1 MAPIRPVF
9 LLLLLCLP
17 ACGALHTPP
26 PPVKADPVGPQAQ
39 EAAEQAKAKAEAKA
53 AARLQQQK
61 DLRRK
66 QHELAW
72 LGIERQIALLE
83 QRLRLLGAE
92 QSQQRAARELTEAK
106 RLLDLFLTEQRP
118 RELEERKISLERSVH
133 RADHAK
139 DEYGELVAMY
149 EADEFAKS
157 TKELVLKRGRRELEL
172 ADRAL
177 VAARQEFTEFEK
189 HTLVARERE
198 LRQRI
203 ETAEQERRKTDLEAE
218 KVRAE
223 QDLAERK
230 FKVQQSELEEAIA
243 ELQTALAKDG
253 A

>member
-1 MAPIRPVF
+1 MAPIR
-9 LLLLLCLP
+9 LLVALFLLCLP
-17 ACGALHTPP
+17 GCGALHAPP
-26 PPVKADPVGPQAQ
+26 PPASAEQGAAQAQ

-72 LGIERQIALLE
+72 LGVERQIAALDH
-83 QRLRLLGAE
+83 RLRLHGAE
-92 QSQQRAARELTEAK
+92 QSQQRAARELAEAK
-106 RLLDLFLTEQRP
+106 RVLELFLTEQRP

-177 VAARQEFTEFEK
+177 AVARREFAEFEQ
-189 HTLVARERE
+189 HTAVARERE
-198 LRQRI
+198 LKQRV
-203 ETAEQERRKTDLEAE
+203 ETAELERRKTDLEAE

-230 FKVQQSELEEAIA
+230 FRVQQSELEEAIA

>member
-1 MAPIRPVF
+1 MALIRSFVP
-9 LLLLLCLP
+9 LLLLCLP
-17 ACGALHTPP
+17 ACGSLHAPP
-26 PPVKADPVGPQAQ
+26 PPVAAEAATAQAQ

-72 LGIERQIALLE
+72 LGIERQIASLDH
-83 QRLRLLGAE
+83 RLRLHGAE
-92 QSQQRAARELTEAK
+92 QAQQRAIRELAEAK
-106 RLLDLFLTEQRP
+106 RVLDLYLTEQRG
-118 RELEERKISLERSVH
+118 RELEDRKITLERSVH

-177 VAARQEFTEFEK
+177 AVARQEFAEFEK
-189 HTLVARERE
+189 HTLVVRERD

-203 ETAEQERRKTDLEAE
+203 DSAELERRKTDLEVE
-218 KVRAE
+218 KVRVE
-223 QDLAERK
+223 QELAERK
-230 FKVQQSELEEAIA
+230 FRVQQVELEEAIA
-243 ELQTALAKDG
+243 ELQTAIAKDG